1 MILNVDSADLL
12 ASPPGTKIDLIS
24 YLEPV
29 KDEMESLIDK
39 FKEKIV
45 KIKKDDENIVPT
57 HF

>member
-1 MILNVDSADLL
+1 MLNVDSVDLL
-12 ASPPGTKIDLIS
+12 TYPPDTKTALIS

-29 KDEMESLIDK
+29 KDEMELLIDK
-39 FKEKIV
+39 FKERIV